1 MKRES
6 MVALGYGLACVVVGV
21 LLVRN
26 AQTVDRGREPD
37 PGSAA
42 VGEGDAMVESG
53 WEIGPDGLR
62 WVGPGRVGNSGLSVG
77 GDGAGGGT
85 TGVEVEGATEAAVPR
100 EERGPDGLPL
110 SGRALLAM
118 GDPVV
123 EEVAGIL
130 REAGVSELALDGSL
144 RSVYGHVQR
153 LAVFRMLAW
162 EEAARA
168 AELERQAAELNPA
181 LGGIVPGMAG
191 LPELW
196 PRRIEDYAGYVKR
209 DLEMRLG
216 ISDAAVVGRL
226 AEVGEALAM
235 LEAGLV
241 VMGDGPE
248 PGAQ

>member
-1 MKRES
+1 
-6 MVALGYGLACVVVGV
+6 
-21 LLVRN
+21 
-26 AQTVDRGREPD
+26 
-37 PGSAA
+37 
-42 VGEGDAMVESG
+42 
-53 WEIGPDGLR
+53 
-62 WVGPGRVGNSGLSVG
+62 
-77 GDGAGGGT
+77 
-85 TGVEVEGATEAAVPR
+85 
-100 EERGPDGLPL
+100 
-110 SGRALLAM
+110 M

-181 LGGIVPGMAG
+181 LGGMVPGMAG
-191 LPELW
+191 VPELW

-216 ISDAAVVGRL
+216 ISDAAVAGRL

-241 VMGDGPE
+241 GMGERPE
-248 PGAQ
+248 PGAR